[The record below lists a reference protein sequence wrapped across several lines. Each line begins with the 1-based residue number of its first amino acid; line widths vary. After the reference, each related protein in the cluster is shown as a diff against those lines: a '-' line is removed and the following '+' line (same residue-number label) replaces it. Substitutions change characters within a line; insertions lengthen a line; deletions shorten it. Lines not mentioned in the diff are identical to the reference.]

1 MQREML
7 VGFLGFFLL
16 ANGLG
21 LIIANAFLPPE
32 INAQITQSVT
42 IINDD
47 KADPINA
54 VGLVAYILIVT
65 GILLLVIKFFSGQL
79 GILFRIFEGFAIF
92 FVAAGVIE
100 ILLTPFL
107 TISGTVFFAAIAGA
121 LGIVIL
127 RNILPENV
135 PLRNLVTILLTAYI
149 GALIGTGLGVIPVAL
164 LVALLVVY
172 DFIAVF
178 KTKHMV
184 TLAKAVTK
192 KNLSFTYAIPTKE
205 HQFELG
211 TGDIAIPLAFAASV
225 MQDYSLHWAYPT
237 YALPALAMLVAS
249 LIGLMITLEYSSKN
263 IGKALPALPLQGILM
278 LITFG
283 LLKLFLPV

>member
-7 VGFLGFFLL
+7 VGFLTFFLL
-16 ANGLG
+16 TNGLG
-21 LIIANAFLPPE
+21 LIVAQAFLPPE

-42 IINDD
+42 LVNDN
-47 KADPINA
+47 KQDPVNA
-54 VGLVAYILIVT
+54 VGLMAYILLVT
-65 GILLLVIKFFSGQL
+65 GVLLVVIKFFSGQL
-79 GILFRIFEGFAIF
+79 NILFRIIEGFAIF
-92 FVAAGVIE
+92 FVTAGIIE
-100 ILLTPFL
+100 ILVSPF
-107 TISGTVFFAAIAGA
+107 IPFDAAIFFVSIAAAIAV
-121 LGIVIL
+121 VIL

-135 PLRNLVTILLTAYI
+135 KLRNLVTIMLTAYI

-192 KNLSFTYAIPTKE
+192 KNLTFTYAIPTPE

-211 TGDIAIPLAFAASV
+211 TGDIAIPLAFSASV
-225 MQDYSLHWAYPT
+225 MQNYSTTLSYPM
-237 YALPALAMLVAS
+237 YVFPAIAMLAAS
-249 LIGLMITLEYSSKN
+249 FVGLMITLDYSSKHV
-263 IGKALPALPLQGILM
+263 GKALPALPLQGILM
-278 LITFG
+278 LITFA
-283 LLKLFLPV
+283 LMTLFLPV